1 MFFTPF
7 VASKIFP
14 GMVYLLCYYFT
25 IGSVSFIRVFI
36 LKEKKEIPEPTYSK
50 NAPSVF
56 LWLDDLV
63 LSAWLQSQRP
73 FWLASRHKSARTP
86 TMLPILLVERN
97 YFSEGNYCDWTKF
110 FWSAQ
115 LQSRLFFFLLKS
127 AYQQPSRSTVK
138 AKALLRQWT
147 RKTAHFIQHKTTVP
161 ILRFHIFISFLIPFR
176 FSDQNNLKHL
186 FEFITFIFHYTKVTL
201 NIKKK
206 KLNWDL
212 KCLCERML

>member
-1 MFFTPF
+1 MLLLHDRFGEFHSSIYFKREKGNTWANIQQKCPFSFF
-7 VASKIFP
+7 VI
-14 GMVYLLCYYFT
+14 GRL
-25 IGSVSFIRVFI
+25 GSVCLTTKPASI
-36 LKEKKEIPEPTYSK
+36 LIGQPSQVCPDTDD
-50 NAPSVF
+50 APNSIGRTQLF
-56 LWLDDLV
+56 FWGQLLWLDQIFLV
-63 LSAWLQSQRP
+63 CP
-73 FWLASRHKSARTP
+73 
-86 TMLPILLVERN
+86 V
-97 YFSEGNYCDWTKF
+97 TK
-110 FWSAQ
+110 Q
-115 LQSRLFFFLLKS
+115 IVFFLLKS